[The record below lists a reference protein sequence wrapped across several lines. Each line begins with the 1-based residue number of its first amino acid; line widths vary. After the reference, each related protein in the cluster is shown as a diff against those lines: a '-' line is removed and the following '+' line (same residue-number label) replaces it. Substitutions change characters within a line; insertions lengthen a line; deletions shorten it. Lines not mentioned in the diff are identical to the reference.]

1 MFPFD
6 NLLLMQLS
14 HRWASASLPHLVTA
28 VKSRLRQVAF
38 RRLAPHGIS
47 PQQYQLL
54 MAISEQDGRCQGDLA
69 RCTWMDKP
77 TASRILRTLQDR
89 GLIRAEADPT
99 HGRRVLFF
107 LQPEAESLVL
117 ELQDFRRYMRE
128 NIEQGFSAE
137 EKRQIRILM
146 GAVMANLDR
155 MDAESGGPANGSEE

>member
-1 MFPFD
+1 
-6 NLLLMQLS
+6 MQLS
-14 HRWASASLPHLVTA
+14 DRWASASLPHLVTA

-89 GLIRAEADPT
+89 GLIRAEADPA
-99 HGRRVLFF
+99 HGRRVLFH
-107 LQPEAESLVL
+107 LQPAAEPLVQ

-128 NIEQGFSAE
+128 GMERGFSPE
-137 EKRQIRILM
+137 EMTQIRELL

-155 MDAESGGPANGSEE
+155 MDAELGGPAEESEA